1 MKGIVF
7 SLFFDIIEQRFGME
21 TLETMLERTGLT
33 HPFTSVGDYKHHEL
47 IAMIQAMH
55 QLTGESVD
63 NLQREVG
70 KAMFSSLYQTLPIPI
85 QHDLPF
91 VEFLK
96 KVEDE
101 IHAEVNKL
109 YPNARPPKFIFI
121 EQSGE
126 ATVFEYQSHRCLS
139 SLCLGLLEGCA
150 AHFSQ
155 PITITSHYLKP
166 DGSAVRFTIIKSE
179 S

>member
-7 SLFFDIIEQRFGME
+7 SLFFDIIEQRFGMD
-21 TLETMLERTGLT
+21 TLETMLERAGLT

-101 IHAEVNKL
+101 IHAEVKKL

-150 AHFSQ
+150 AYFSQ

>member
-47 IAMIQAMH
+47 IAMIQAIH

-101 IHAEVNKL
+101 IHAEVKKL

>member
-21 TLETMLERTGLT
+21 TLETILERTGLT

-47 IAMIQAMH
+47 IAMIQAIH

-101 IHAEVNKL
+101 IHAEVKKL

-155 PITITSHYLKP
+155 PIRITSHYLKP

>member
-7 SLFFDIIEQRFGME
+7 SLFFDIIEQRFGMD
-21 TLETMLERTGLT
+21 TLETMLERAGLT

-101 IHAEVNKL
+101 IHAEVKKL

>member
-47 IAMIQAMH
+47 IAMIQAIH
-55 QLTGESVD
+55 QLAGESVD

-101 IHAEVNKL
+101 IHAEVKKL

>member
-21 TLETMLERTGLT
+21 TLETMLERTGFT

-47 IAMIQAMH
+47 IAMIQAIH
-55 QLTGESVD
+55 QLTGESID

-70 KAMFSSLYQTLPIPI
+70 KAMFGSLYQTLPIPI

-101 IHAEVNKL
+101 IHAEVKKL
-109 YPNARPPKFIFI
+109 YPSARPPKFIFI

-155 PITITSHYLKP
+155 PITIASHHLKP

-179 S
+179 N